1 MKVRIEQ
8 IVRKRRGLAD
18 VSERDV
24 DVATLRIGRS
34 GAADIHLADPRVLLD
49 HAVIEGGDG
58 RFEIRAV
65 GDAMVMVD
73 GRPVAVAVIAS
84 GSRVSIG
91 PYELR
96 AGEPPP
102 GIDLALAVELVH
114 PFDAEGTV
122 RLTGSMREVSAHLPS
137 RRVVAWS
144 LSLLI
149 LAFFLALPVVAGLS
163 PPVREATKAFR
174 PFAAWNS
181 GAISN
186 VHRPVAETCTACHAR
201 PFVRAENAQCL
212 SCHIS
217 TRQHADPA
225 MVDLGGLRCESCH
238 KEHNGPKLATRA
250 DDGFCVGCHGR
261 LAKAAPRTTLLDVG
275 GFAVAHPE
283 FRPALVTN
291 PDGPVMRRVSLD
303 TRPTEQSNLRF
314 PHDKHL
320 RRDGLRTTSG
330 VVKLT
335 CDGCHVPEPGGGAMR
350 PIRMEAQCG
359 GCHTLAFEPRFP
371 DWTVPHGEP
380 AKVRRSIAGLY
391 SQIALAERR
400 DVDRAEPGRRRPGEV
415 STQEKEQRDGDRAW
429 VEART
434 DEAMAST
441 FGASGCGLCHSTVR
455 NTDGWTVRPVHVSQR
470 YFEKARFS
478 HARHTTVGCGE
489 CHAAQTSSTSEEVLL
504 PGIETCRGCHGGE
517 TAVADKVASSCLT
530 CHSFHTHPLTI
541 RSTEAAR

>member
-181 GAISN
+181 GAIS
-186 VHRPVAETCTACHAR
+186 
-201 PFVRAENAQCL
+201 
-212 SCHIS
+212 S
-217 TRQHADPA
+217 
-225 MVDLGGLRCESCH
+225 
-238 KEHNGPKLATRA
+238 
-250 DDGFCVGCHGR
+250 
-261 LAKAAPRTTLLDVG
+261 
-275 GFAVAHPE
+275 
-283 FRPALVTN
+283 
-291 PDGPVMRRVSLD
+291 
-303 TRPTEQSNLRF
+303 
-314 PHDKHL
+314 
-320 RRDGLRTTSG
+320 
-330 VVKLT
+330 
-335 CDGCHVPEPGGGAMR
+335 
-350 PIRMEAQCG
+350 
-359 GCHTLAFEPRFP
+359 
-371 DWTVPHGEP
+371 
-380 AKVRRSIAGLY
+380 
-391 SQIALAERR
+391 
-400 DVDRAEPGRRRPGEV
+400 
-415 STQEKEQRDGDRAW
+415 
-429 VEART
+429 
-434 DEAMAST
+434 
-441 FGASGCGLCHSTVR
+441 
-455 NTDGWTVRPVHVSQR
+455 
-470 YFEKARFS
+470 
-478 HARHTTVGCGE
+478 
-489 CHAAQTSSTSEEVLL
+489 TSSCEYS
-504 PGIETCRGCHGGE
+504 G
-517 TAVADKVASSCLT
+517 
-530 CHSFHTHPLTI
+530 
-541 RSTEAAR
+541 